1 MLLVPLFHW
10 RKEKNHLSRVSWY
23 QPKFH
28 SFLFPKFLVSIMFIL
43 KSIVVLFKRY
53 VFFLLFWWNGVQQGH
68 AKCWFGER
76 KENQKLG
83 KTPLQLDISRTSYLS
98 TPGLSDLNYLRCWLS
113 TDYSLHVMLVQQL
126 PGWWVWYS
134 YICPLAWVMNGLVTS
149 QFGDISTPIDQPEYE
164 GHPQSVQEWL
174 ASYFDFHH
182 EKLPLVASVAL
193 ALALLFAVIYI
204 MAIKFLNFQHR

>member
-1 MLLVPLFHW
+1 
-10 RKEKNHLSRVSWY
+10 
-23 QPKFH
+23 
-28 SFLFPKFLVSIMFIL
+28 
-43 KSIVVLFKRY
+43 
-53 VFFLLFWWNGVQQGH
+53 
-68 AKCWFGER
+68 
-76 KENQKLG
+76 
-83 KTPLQLDISRTSYLS
+83 
-98 TPGLSDLNYLRCWLS
+98 
-113 TDYSLHVMLVQQL
+113 MLVQQL

-174 ASYFDFHH
+174 ASYFDFHY